1 MQHNNYYCCLGFQ
14 INIQIQIQI
23 DSTLCATSNPATIS
37 KKLNISET
45 EAKEISDLVSV
56 HQVHKVI
63 KGNTL
68 DLFTIW
74 NNLIFEIFLKI
85 LFSKV
90 FFLLGFWSSLIF
102 RFFFWNIL
110 FLINFYSQK
119 YYFLQF
125 SFTIHFDIFLILSMI
140 FVWNLCIIYRRKK
153 SNFPKIFVWLF

>member
-68 DLFTIW
+68 DLFTI
-74 NNLIFEIFLKI
+74 
-85 LFSKV
+85 
-90 FFLLGFWSSLIF
+90 
-102 RFFFWNIL
+102 
-110 FLINFYSQK
+110 
-119 YYFLQF
+119 
-125 SFTIHFDIFLILSMI
+125 
-140 FVWNLCIIYRRKK
+140 
-153 SNFPKIFVWLF
+153 